1 MNCSMNNI
9 CSPLKQ
15 NALVEQ
21 SLDLK
26 YRATKAHYYLRWG
39 SFNVVV
45 LAFLMFDISNKCPYA
60 ESKWY
65 YVEYAVATIAGLS
78 MLACF
83 FKYFLYVFHTQPLQG
98 TRQQKSLMKFDD
110 NDSSFITTTPTKKK
124 EAFDSSFQNQ
134 YVNNTILS
142 WHSSF
147 NESRSPN
154 SPNWSYTRTTPPR
167 QSLSPQQQQQ
177 QLQNVSWNSS
187 MVNNSNFNASSADDS
202 SPFVSP
208 YHKYEREQ
216 ITDELSLHRYLKEVS
231 LKESST
237 TEITDINQTFPTGGS
252 INSFWNY
259 CNSAANMLK
268 TSLYQLSPQPAP
280 ATQNKQSANEEG
292 GLNIIDS
299 NSEVIKRISSERLAQ
314 YVGNLRTWI
323 SFTILQR
330 LTKEIGN
337 IDETFK
343 QRGFHDMQIGGIG
356 LERLKK
362 TVESQQFV
370 LLYMP
375 MLPMIVPF
383 LEMSS
388 NQEYLVQRIKDL
400 AKGSCIADYRW
411 NSGAEYHGLKW
422 DEHLPTDSAI
432 LFHLFCVYLD
442 TQLMP
447 LPQGGGRPF
456 YSRYVIIGEEKR
468 SAKDTVALVQN
479 KARCA
484 ILCTNPLKPK
494 FNFISDGEIHNCA
507 YDRNNL
513 FYVIIQFLI
522 YMRTHQE
529 SSLEGVNLGKS
540 GINIM
545 CVIED

>member
-1 MNCSMNNI
+1 M
-9 CSPLKQ
+9 
-15 NALVEQ
+15 
-21 SLDLK
+21 
-26 YRATKAHYYLRWG
+26 RASKAKYYLKWG
-39 SFNVVV
+39 SFNVII
-45 LAFLMFDISNKCPYA
+45 LAILMFDISNKCPYA
-60 ESKWY
+60 ESNWY
-65 YVEYAVATIAGLS
+65 YLEYGVATIVGLS

-83 FKYFLYVFHTQPLQG
+83 LKYFLYIFYTQPVQG
-98 TRQQKSLMKFDD
+98 TRQQKNLMKFDD
-110 NDSSFITTTPTKKK
+110 NDNSFITTTPKKK
-124 EAFDSSFQNQ
+124 EQFNNKRQES
-134 YVNNTILS
+134 YINNTILS

-147 NESRSPN
+147 NESRGAN

-167 QSLSPQQQQQ
+167 QSLSPQQQH
-177 QLQNVSWNSS
+177 QLQNASWNSS
-187 MVNNSNFNASSADDS
+187 MMNNSNFNASTIEDSS

-208 YHKYEREQ
+208 YQKYERDEQ
-216 ITDELSLHRYLKEVS
+216 ITDHVSLQRYLKDVS
-231 LKESST
+231 RKEYSM
-237 TEITDINQTFPTGGS
+237 TEITDINPTFSTGGS
-252 INSFWNY
+252 INSFWSY
-259 CNSAANMLK
+259 CNNAANLLK
-268 TSLYQLSPQPAP
+268 TSLYQLSPSPAP
-280 ATQNKQSANEEG
+280 ATQNKQTSKEEG

-337 IDETFK
+337 IDESFK

-370 LLYMP
+370 TLYMP

-411 NSGAEYHGLKW
+411 NSGSEYHGLKW

-479 KARCA
+479 KAHCA

-522 YMRTHQE
+522 YMRSHQE

>member
-1 MNCSMNNI
+1 MNCMNTYCTPFKENSI
-9 CSPLKQ
+9 
-15 NALVEQ
+15 VERG
-21 SLDLK
+21 LDLRL
-26 YRATKAHYYLRWG
+26 RATKAKYYLKWG
-39 SFNVVV
+39 SVNVVL
-45 LAFLMFDISNKCPYA
+45 LAILLFDISNKCPYA
-60 ESKWY
+60 ESNWY
-65 YVEYAVATIAGLS
+65 YVEYAAAAIVGLS
-78 MLACF
+78 VLACF
-83 FKYFLYVFHTQPLQG
+83 LKYFIYVFHTPPVQG
-98 TRQQKSLMKFDD
+98 TQQQKNLLKFDK
-110 NDSSFITTTPTKKK
+110 NDSFFISNNPNKNK
-124 EAFDSSFQNQ
+124 QNDKDCQ
-134 YVNNTILS
+134 ETANNTILS

-147 NESRSPN
+147 NESRGPG

-167 QSLSPQQQQQ
+167 QSLSPQQTQHQM
-177 QLQNVSWNSS
+177 QNASWNSS
-187 MVNNSNFNASSADDS
+187 MYNNSNMNISTVSTNLSFS
-202 SPFVSP
+202 SP
-208 YHKYEREQ
+208 YQKYERDEL
-216 ITDELSLHRYLKEVS
+216 ITDEASLQRYLKDVS
-231 LKESST
+231 RKEYSLAD
-237 TEITDINQTFPTGGS
+237 ITDINPAFNTGS

-259 CNSAANMLK
+259 CNSAANLLR
-268 TSLYQLSPQPAP
+268 TSLYQLAPSPAP
-280 ATQNKQSANEEG
+280 TTQNKQTSKEEG

-299 NSEVIKRISSERLAQ
+299 NSEVIKRISSEKLAQ

-330 LTKEIGN
+330 LTKEMEHV
-337 IDETFK
+337 DASFK
-343 QRGFHDMQIGGIG
+343 QRGFHDMQIGSIG

-362 TVESQQFV
+362 TVGNQQFV
-370 LLYMP
+370 AQYMP

-411 NSGAEYHGLKW
+411 NSGSEYHGLKW

-432 LFHLFCVYLD
+432 IFHLFCVYLD

-484 ILCTNPLKPK
+484 ILCSNPLKPK

-513 FYVIIQFLI
+513 LYVIIQFLI
-522 YMRTHQE
+522 YMRSHQE
-529 SSLEGVNLGKS
+529 SCLEGVNLGKS

>member
-1 MNCSMNNI
+1 MNCVNSF
-9 CSPLKQ
+9 CTPLKQ

-26 YRATKAHYYLRWG
+26 LKAYKAKYYLKWG
-39 SFNVVV
+39 SFNVVI
-45 LAFLMFDISNKCPYA
+45 LAILMFDISNRCPYA
-60 ESKWY
+60 ESNWY
-65 YVEYAVATIAGLS
+65 YVEYAAAAVVGLS

-83 FKYFLYVFHTQPLQG
+83 LKYFLYVLYTQPLQG
-98 TRQQKSLMKFDD
+98 TRQQKNLMKFDD
-110 NDSSFITTTPTKKK
+110 NDNSFIITTPKKK
-124 EAFDSSFQNQ
+124 EQFGDKGQDQ

-147 NESRSPN
+147 NESRGAN

-167 QSLSPQQQQQ
+167 QSLSPQQQH
-177 QLQNVSWNSS
+177 QLQNASWNSS
-187 MVNNSNFNASSADDS
+187 MMNNSTFNGSAMEDTS

-208 YHKYEREQ
+208 YQKYERDEQ
-216 ITDELSLHRYLKEVS
+216 ITDHISLQRYLKDVS
-231 LKESST
+231 RKEYSM
-237 TEITDINQTFPTGGS
+237 TEITDVNQTFHTGGS

-259 CNSAANMLK
+259 CNTAANLLK
-268 TSLYQLSPQPAP
+268 TSLYQLAPSPAP
-280 ATQNKQSANEEG
+280 ATQNKQTSKEEG

-337 IDETFK
+337 IDESFK

-370 LLYMP
+370 TLYMP

-411 NSGAEYHGLKW
+411 NSGSEYHGLKW

-479 KARCA
+479 RAHCA

-522 YMRTHQE
+522 YMRSHQE
-529 SSLEGVNLGKS
+529 SCLEGVNLGKS

>member
-1 MNCSMNNI
+1 MNCLNSY
-9 CSPLKQ
+9 CTPQKQ
-15 NALVEQ
+15 NSLVERG
-21 SLDLK
+21 LDLRL
-26 YRATKAHYYLRWG
+26 RASKAKYYLKWG
-39 SFNVVV
+39 SINVIL
-45 LAFLMFDISNKCPYA
+45 LAILLFDISNKCPYA
-60 ESKWY
+60 ESNWY
-65 YVEYAVATIAGLS
+65 YVEYVAAGLVGLS
-78 MLACF
+78 VLACF
-83 FKYFLYVFHTQPLQG
+83 CKYFLYVFHTQPVQG
-98 TRQQKSLMKFDD
+98 TQQQKNLLKFDD
-110 NDSSFITTTPTKKK
+110 NDNSFVTNNPNKKK
-124 EAFDSSFQNQ
+124 QIDQEQNDAP
-134 YVNNTILS
+134 NNTILS

-147 NESRSPN
+147 NESRGPN
-154 SPNWSYTRTTPPR
+154 SPNWSYSRTTPPR
-167 QSLSPQQQQQ
+167 HSLSPQQQQMH
-177 QLQNVSWNSS
+177 NASWNSS
-187 MVNNSNFNASSADDS
+187 MYNNSTMNASTLSSNVSFS
-202 SPFVSP
+202 SP
-208 YHKYEREQ
+208 YQKYERDEL
-216 ITDELSLHRYLKEVS
+216 ITDEVSLHRYLKDVS
-231 LKESST
+231 RKEYST
-237 TEITDINQTFPTGGS
+237 AEITDINPAFNAGS

-259 CNSAANMLK
+259 CNSAANLLR
-268 TSLYQLSPQPAP
+268 TSLYQLAPSPAP
-280 ATQNKQSANEEG
+280 TTQNKQTSKEEG

-299 NSEVIKRISSERLAQ
+299 NSEVIKRISSEKLAQ

-330 LTKEIGN
+330 LLKEMEH
-337 IDETFK
+337 IDASFK
-343 QRGFHDMQIGGIG
+343 QRGLHDMQIGSIG

-362 TVESQQFV
+362 TVENQQFV
-370 LLYMP
+370 TQYMP
-375 MLPMIVPF
+375 MLPMVVPF

-411 NSGAEYHGLKW
+411 NSGSEYHGLKW

-442 TQLMP
+442 SQLMP

-456 YSRYVIIGEEKR
+456 YNRYVIIGEEKR

-484 ILCTNPLKPK
+484 ILCSNPLKPK

-529 SSLEGVNLGKS
+529 SCLEGVNLGKS

>member
-1 MNCSMNNI
+1 MNCMKTY
-9 CSPLKQ
+9 CTPQKQ
-15 NALVEQ
+15 NSLVERG
-21 SLDLK
+21 LDLRL
-26 YRATKAHYYLRWG
+26 RAAKAKYYLKWG
-39 SFNVVV
+39 SINVIL
-45 LAFLMFDISNKCPYA
+45 LAILMFDISNKCPYA
-60 ESKWY
+60 ESNWY
-65 YVEYAVATIAGLS
+65 YVEYAAAGVVGLS
-78 MLACF
+78 VLACF
-83 FKYFLYVFHTQPLQG
+83 CKYFLYVFHTQPVQG
-98 TRQQKSLMKFDD
+98 TQQQKNLLKFDD
-110 NDSSFITTTPTKKK
+110 NDNSFVTNNPNKKK
-124 EAFDSSFQNQ
+124 QVDQERIEAP
-134 YVNNTILS
+134 NNTILS

-147 NESRSPN
+147 NESRGPT
-154 SPNWSYTRTTPPR
+154 SPNWSYSRTTPPR

-177 QLQNVSWNSS
+177 QQMHNASWNSS
-187 MVNNSNFNASSADDS
+187 MYNNSTMNASTLSSNLSFS
-202 SPFVSP
+202 SP
-208 YHKYEREQ
+208 YQKYERDEL
-216 ITDELSLHRYLKEVS
+216 ITDEISLQRYLKDVS
-231 LKESST
+231 RKEYST
-237 TEITDINQTFPTGGS
+237 TEITDINPAFNAGS

-259 CNSAANMLK
+259 CNSAANLLR
-268 TSLYQLSPQPAP
+268 TSLYQLAPSPAP
-280 ATQNKQSANEEG
+280 ATQSKQTSKEEG

-299 NSEVIKRISSERLAQ
+299 NSEVIKRISSEKLAQ
-314 YVGNLRTWI
+314 YVGNMRTWI

-330 LTKEIGN
+330 LTKEMEH
-337 IDETFK
+337 IDASFK
-343 QRGFHDMQIGGIG
+343 QRGVHDMQIGSIG

-362 TVESQQFV
+362 TVENQQFV
-370 LLYMP
+370 TQYMP
-375 MLPMIVPF
+375 ILPMVVPF

-400 AKGSCIADYRW
+400 ARGSCIADYRW
-411 NSGAEYHGLKW
+411 NSGSEYHGLKW

-442 TQLMP
+442 SQLMP

-456 YSRYVIIGEEKR
+456 YSRYVITGEEKR

-484 ILCTNPLKPK
+484 ILCSNPLKPK
-494 FNFISDGEIHNCA
+494 FNFISDGQIHNCA

-529 SSLEGVNLGKS
+529 SCLEGVNLGKS